1 VYGFTVPDGFKHDTS
16 ADDQGSVSATSS
28 FGDPPYIDVYTDR
41 TTASAQGALAT
52 VAADLRRDEAAHGGN
67 LDAGTRS
74 RTVSGHDVVEWTGSF
89 PKDDANDP
97 ATMVTAVV
105 LIGSDSMEIDYSDD
119 PDSFEFDSAERA
131 INTVVASLH
140 RQ

>member
-1 VYGFTVPDGFKHDTS
+1 
-16 ADDQGSVSATSS
+16 
-28 FGDPPYIDVYTDR
+28 
-41 TTASAQGALAT
+41 
-52 VAADLRRDEAAHGGN
+52 
-67 LDAGTRS
+67 
-74 RTVSGHDVVEWTGSF
+74 VSGHDVVEWTGSF

-119 PDSFEFDSAERA
+119 PDSFEFDSAEQA

-140 RQ
+140 RR